1 MEWKENIMEIITRH
15 LNREASQSEESV
27 LASWLKESPAH
38 QQEYNDYVKLW
49 EDSAGIV
56 LKHHFNTA
64 AAWDKIQKK
73 TQALPDVIPF
83 KRGTVFSLKRMAAAA
98 AIIIFI
104 TAAAVYLFNA
114 NKETSGQMISA
125 LQNNQRVSLPDGS
138 VVTLRKGST
147 LRYPDNFGDED
158 RFVELTGEAIFEVE
172 RNEQKPFRVTT
183 SNAVVEVLGTSF
195 LVRNTDSLD
204 QVVVSTGKVS
214 FAERKNIANK
224 VILTKGQK
232 AKLINNQLIRDT
244 VLNTNDMAW
253 QSGKL
258 TFNNTALRQVIE
270 DISHLY
276 NVEIRLA
283 PEVEKNAD
291 NITIKAEFKKEPLE
305 QVLDEIELMTGLK
318 IVRENSAF
326 VIRH

>member
-1 MEWKENIMEIITRH
+1 MELKENIMEIITRR
-15 LNREASQSEESV
+15 LNGEASKSEEAV

-49 EDSAGIV
+49 EDSSGVV

-73 TQALPDVIPF
+73 TQAPPDAIPV
-83 KRGTVFSLKRMAAAA
+83 KRATVFSLKRMAAAA
-98 AIIIFI
+98 AIIIFV
-104 TAAAVYLFNA
+104 TAAAVYLFRA
-114 NKETSGQMISA
+114 NKESSGQMISA
-125 LQNNQRVSLPDGS
+125 IQNNQRVSLPDGS

-147 LRYPDNFGDED
+147 LRYPDNFGDKD
-158 RFVELTGEAIFEVE
+158 RFVELNGEAFFEVE
-172 RNEQKPFRVTT
+172 RNEQKPFRITT

-214 FAERKNIANK
+214 FAERKNMANK
-224 VILTKGQK
+224 VTLTKDQK
-232 AKLINNQLIRDT
+232 AKLINSQLIRDT

-253 QSGKL
+253 QSGEL
-258 TFNNTALRQVIE
+258 IFNNTALRQVAE

-318 IVRENSAF
+318 IARENSAF
-326 VIRH
+326 IIRQ